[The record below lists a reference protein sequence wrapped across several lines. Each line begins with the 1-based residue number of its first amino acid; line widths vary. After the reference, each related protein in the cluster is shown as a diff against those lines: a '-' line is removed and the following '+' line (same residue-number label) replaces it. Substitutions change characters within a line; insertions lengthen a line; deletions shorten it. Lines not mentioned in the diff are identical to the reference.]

1 MLKKTGKKKIW
12 LSAATV
18 ALILAMTLALL
29 PAKAPAGAYE
39 VIEEIRTAGAEYA
52 ALSEQ
57 LISGGTISDAER
69 ETVALAGDIKI
80 KSWEV
85 GEGDYVEAG
94 QLLASL
100 DRTSVL
106 SAISGLSTL
115 MQELDAELESS
126 RSDSVSSVIYAPV
139 SGTVGAVYAEIGKS
153 VLDTMYESTALIV
166 LNSDV
171 SGEAVRV
178 VGYTGTVSWVSV
190 APGDQVSAG
199 QALIC
204 LTDTEY
210 SGRQGELMRQRQKL
224 EEQMQALFSVYERGG
239 IYAATSRRVS
249 GLNTDALVSP
259 AAASGGTHLL
269 PSLRSAR
276 IRYTAALTGST
287 GFDPAGAA
295 EPSPDPGQDPDPSG
309 PLPDVSPDPEGG
321 ETTDPGEEEPTV
333 EYIGRVSGT
342 DPDSDTLTVQL
353 TDGSVLTLSFSELEG
368 KTGSV
373 DAGSIKT
380 GDILALRYRQDSGE
394 LISVTVYQSSG
405 GSDSG
410 GAFPGD
416 GDMNGGMGS
425 GMSGGAGS
433 GAAAAGEETD
443 TDYNYSMSETEL
455 CTLTDYSSAE
465 IFLTVDELDIGR
477 LKTGQTASVVLDA
490 LGGQRFEGTI
500 SSIDP
505 NGDNSGGNTKYTV
518 TVSLSRTRDMLTGMN
533 ASVYIVLEEHPSLLL
548 VPLAAIN
555 EDSGGIYVYTA
566 YDSGRKELT
575 DPVEVTTGLSDGTN
589 VEIISGLSEGDTCYY
604 SYADT
609 LKYNFAQ

>member
-12 LSAATV
+12 LSAAAV
-18 ALILAMTLALL
+18 ALILALTLALL

-224 EEQMQALFSVYERGG
+224 EEQMQSLFSVYERGG
-239 IYAATSRRVS
+239 IYAATSGRVS

-443 TDYNYSMSETEL
+443 TDYSMSETEL

-589 VEIISGLSEGDTCYY
+589 VEIIFGLSEGDTCYY